1 MSLFFLINVSILD
14 KQKFLSISV
23 FLFLSLLLPSVFLH
37 SFLFSLLFLLPSLF
51 IPLKETLR

>member
-23 FLFLSLLLPSVFLH
+23 FLFLSLLLLSVFLH